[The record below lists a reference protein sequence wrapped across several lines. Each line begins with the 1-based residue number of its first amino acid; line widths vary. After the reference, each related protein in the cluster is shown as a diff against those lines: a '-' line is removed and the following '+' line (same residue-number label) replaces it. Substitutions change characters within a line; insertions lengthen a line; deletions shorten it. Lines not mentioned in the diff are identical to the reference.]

1 MLSRS
6 AKSECLALA
15 ATGGMVAAAL
25 GLRGHWI
32 LAVIA
37 VVATLALLLFFRDPE
52 RRIPSQRGAVVAAA
66 DGKVSSVHRLD
77 HFEPLGGPAVCVRIF
92 MSVFDVHIN
101 RCPCHGK
108 IASITPR
115 AGKYRNTLNP
125 EAAEDNTSNTLV
137 MVHPVKGYPLAAV
150 RQIAGLLARTIHCDL
165 ETGQVVQRGQRLG
178 LIKLGSTTEVYL
190 PEALGPS
197 VQVAQGQK
205 VAAGITV
212 LATVAPRDAVSG
224 EPGADAP
231 HATPV
236 AQATPTD
243 TDRDADV
250 PSDSD
255 NDPDGNPD
263 PADASTVFRD
273 DPSPSRA

>member
-6 AKSECLALA
+6 AKRECLTLA

-32 LAVIA
+32 MA
-37 VVATLALLLFFRDPE
+37 VVAVVVTLALLLFFRDPE
-52 RRIPSQRGAVVAAA
+52 RRIPSQRGAVVAPA
-66 DGKVSSVHRLD
+66 DGTISSIHRLD
-77 HFEPLGGPAVCVRIF
+77 HFEPLNGPAVCVRIF

-125 EAAEDNTSNTLV
+125 EAAEDNTSNTLL
-137 MVHPVKGYPLAAV
+137 MVHPVKEYPVAVV

-165 ETGQVVQRGQRLG
+165 EVGQVVQRGQRLG

-190 PEALGPS
+190 PDTLGPT
-197 VQVAQGQK
+197 VHVAQGQK

-212 LATVAPRDAVSG
+212 LATVSTRDSPAGAAGPDTPSTASG
-224 EPGADAP
+224 EPDTAEPSAADAGSDTNGDRP
-231 HATPV
+231 ATV
-236 AQATPTD
+236 L
-243 TDRDADV
+243 RDA
-250 PSDSD
+250 
-255 NDPDGNPD
+255 
-263 PADASTVFRD
+263 A
-273 DPSPSRA
+273 SPSRA

>member
-6 AKSECLALA
+6 AKSECLTLA

-25 GLRGHWI
+25 GLRGHWV
-32 LAVIA
+32 AA
-37 VVATLALLLFFRDPE
+37 VVAVAVTLALLLFFRDPE
-52 RRIPSQRGAVVAAA
+52 RRIPSQRGAVVAPA
-66 DGKVSSVHRLD
+66 DGKISSIHRLD
-77 HFEPLGGPAVCVRIF
+77 HFEPLDGPAVCVRIF

-125 EAAEDNTSNTLV
+125 EAAEDNTSNTLL
-137 MVHPVKGYPLAAV
+137 MVHPVKEYPVAVV

-165 ETGQVVQRGQRLG
+165 EPGQVVQRGQRLG

-190 PEALGPS
+190 PEGLGPA

-212 LATVAPRDAVSG
+212 LATVTPRDTATG
-224 EPGADAP
+224 DADP
-231 HATPV
+231 DTEGATPR
-236 AQATPTD
+236 ASEPPESTPPEARD
-243 TDRDADV
+243 DDDDDQPSIFRDA
-250 PSDSD
+250 
-255 NDPDGNPD
+255 
-263 PADASTVFRD
+263 A
-273 DPSPSRA
+273 SPSRA